1 MKTTFP
7 PLRRVAAVL
16 LCLLL
21 IVPQTAAFA
30 AQTQTAYADSLYKLG
45 VFYGTENGYELDRA
59 LTRAEGVALL
69 VRMLGAE
76 EEAQQMSGTQT
87 PFTDV
92 PDWAS
97 GYVAYA
103 YENGLVA
110 GIGDTM
116 FGSEMAMTMQMYTV
130 LMLRAL
136 GYTEADGDFTYVQAL
151 SFAQSIGLL
160 DEQTVEDMTSS
171 TFTRGDAA
179 ELTYYTLRFPV
190 DGSSV
195 LLVEQLAGSGK
206 LDATAASQFLATVV
220 SEQSK
225 TELSLSEIAAK
236 KESVVLLEGP
246 TSEGVAQGSGVI
258 LSSDGLIVTNYHVI
272 DGMQSMTVTFD
283 DGSVY
288 DGTVYVE
295 DTSESL
301 DLALLRINR
310 TDLTPVTMGDSTS
323 LAVGDTVVA
332 IGSPYGL
339 QNTVSEGIISSIR
352 DNELQITAAIS
363 SGSSGGA
370 LFNAQGELIGVTYA
384 GITAGQNLGFAIPIH
399 ALDEL
404 TDRNHQTLA
413 DFYAENSAVSAP
425 SGLRLVQSSG
435 NALYLQWDA
444 VDNADYYLLYYR
456 TDSNQDYTLCS
467 DFGSPHRFQHS
478 SPYSAALTIRS
489 GVSYEFAVTAVCD
502 GVESEKSTVLK
513 ASV

>member
-76 EEAQQMSGTQT
+76 AEAQQMSGTQT

-179 ELTYYTLRFPV
+179 EMTYLHAALSRRRKQRP
-190 DGSSV
+190 
-195 LLVEQLAGSGK
+195 AG
-206 LDATAASQFLATVV
+206 
-220 SEQSK
+220 
-225 TELSLSEIAAK
+225 
-236 KESVVLLEGP
+236 
-246 TSEGVAQGSGVI
+246 
-258 LSSDGLIVTNYHVI
+258 
-272 DGMQSMTVTFD
+272 
-283 DGSVY
+283 
-288 DGTVYVE
+288 
-295 DTSESL
+295 
-301 DLALLRINR
+301 R
-310 TDLTPVTMGDSTS
+310 
-323 LAVGDTVVA
+323 
-332 IGSPYGL
+332 
-339 QNTVSEGIISSIR
+339 
-352 DNELQITAAIS
+352 
-363 SGSSGGA
+363 
-370 LFNAQGELIGVTYA
+370 
-384 GITAGQNLGFAIPIH
+384 TAGWQRQAG
-399 ALDEL
+399 
-404 TDRNHQTLA
+404 
-413 DFYAENSAVSAP
+413 
-425 SGLRLVQSSG
+425 
-435 NALYLQWDA
+435 
-444 VDNADYYLLYYR
+444 
-456 TDSNQDYTLCS
+456 C
-467 DFGSPHRFQHS
+467 HRSQPVFSH
-478 SPYSAALTIRS
+478 
-489 GVSYEFAVTAVCD
+489 GCV
-502 GVESEKSTVLK
+502 
-513 ASV
+513 